1 MGILFGENIVMNK
14 REHWQQVYQTKS
26 ATDVSWFQSSA
37 NLSFTLI
44 EQSCQKGTPI
54 IDIGGGASCLVE
66 QLVDSHYSN
75 LSVLDISQQAL
86 DIAKQNLL
94 KYANSNSLNSV
105 IWYCS
110 DLLTF
115 NFEADSFGLWH
126 DRAVFHFLTEDAE
139 QFTYLKQLNKAL
151 RVGGFAVISTFDIGG
166 PTQCSGIPIKQYC
179 WHTLSE
185 RLGAAFE
192 LISHHQ
198 ETHRTPFDTDQAFN
212 YCLFK
217 KVK

>member
-1 MGILFGENIVMNK
+1 MGIFFGENITMNK

-26 ATDVSWFQSSA
+26 ETDVSWFQSSA
-37 NLSFTLI
+37 NLSLTLI
-44 EQSCQKGTPI
+44 EQSCQKSTPI

-66 QLVDSHYSN
+66 QLVDRHYSN

-86 DIAKQNLL
+86 DIAKKNLL
-94 KYANSNSLNSV
+94 KNVSSSSLNCVS
-105 IWYCS
+105 WHCS

-115 NFEADSFGLWH
+115 SFETDSFGLWH
-126 DRAVFHFLTEDAE
+126 DRAVFHFLTEDSE
-139 QFTYLKQLNKAL
+139 QLAYLKQLNKAL
-151 RVGGFAVISTFDIGG
+151 KVDGFAVISTFDIGG
-166 PTQCSGIPIKQYC
+166 PTQCSGIPIKQYS
-179 WHTLSE
+179 WQTLSE
-185 RLGAAFE
+185 RLGGNFE

-198 ETHRTPFDTDQAFN
+198 QTHRTPFDTDQAFN

>member
-1 MGILFGENIVMNK
+1 MYN
-14 REHWQQVYQTKS
+14 TK
-26 ATDVSWFQSSA
+26 AAEKVSWFQLSA
-37 NLSFTLI
+37 NLSLNLI
-44 EQSCQKGTPI
+44 EQSCQKSTPI

-66 QLVDSHYSN
+66 QLVSRHYCN

-86 DIAKQNLL
+86 DIAKKNLL
-94 KYANSNSLNSV
+94 KSASSSSLGCV
-105 IWYCS
+105 LWHCS

-115 NFEADSFGLWH
+115 NFKTDSFGLWH
-126 DRAVFHFLTEDAE
+126 DRAVFHFLTEDSE
-139 QFTYLKQLNKAL
+139 QFAYLKQLNKAL
-151 RVGGFAVISTFDIGG
+151 KVGGFAVISTFDIGG
-166 PTQCSGIPIKQYC
+166 PTQCSGIPIKQYS

-185 RLGAAFE
+185 RLGGNFD

-198 ETHRTPFDTDQAFN
+198 QTHRTPFDTDQAFN